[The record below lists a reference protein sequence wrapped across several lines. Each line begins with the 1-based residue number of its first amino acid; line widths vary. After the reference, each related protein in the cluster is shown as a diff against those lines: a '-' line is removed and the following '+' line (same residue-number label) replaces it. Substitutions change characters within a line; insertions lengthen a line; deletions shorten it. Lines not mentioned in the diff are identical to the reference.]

1 MPVFTAVGV
10 MIDELVWS
18 GVLETV
24 TVIDCLLEAESVAET
39 VTVRDGFSDLE
50 AVLVIVVVI
59 LIGWGR
65 VGETDDVVVLE
76 TLMERVVVTE
86 PVDVLVD
93 RIERVTVIVWTI
105 VPVN

>member
-1 MPVFTAVGV
+1 
-10 MIDELVWS
+10 
-18 GVLETV
+18 
-24 TVIDCLLEAESVAET
+24 VAET

-76 TLMERVVVTE
+76 TLMERVAVTE

-93 RIERVTVIVWTI
+93 RIDRVTVIVWTI

>member
-1 MPVFTAVGV
+1 

-24 TVIDCLLEAESVAET
+24 TVIDCLLEAESVAVT